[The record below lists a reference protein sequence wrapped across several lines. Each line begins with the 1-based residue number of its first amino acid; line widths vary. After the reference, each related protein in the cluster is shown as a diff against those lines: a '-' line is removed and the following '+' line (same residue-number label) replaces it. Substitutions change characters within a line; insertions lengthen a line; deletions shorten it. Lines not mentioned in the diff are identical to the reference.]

1 MNRLIALYPHSWR
14 ERYEEEFMALLSERP
29 PDPLDRIDIV
39 RGAIDARLHPQADP
53 RPSPEPLDPLPYNGP
68 WSIRRAGFVTLFGG
82 FLWIA
87 TMGIAVNG
95 PIVRDGLQ
103 VYRDVDAARPTF
115 LISVALLI
123 VGLWAA
129 AATLPSTSGFARTA
143 AFVAGFAGVLWA
155 FAPWMVVVGA
165 VLWLGLAVVAI
176 EAARTGRWRRS
187 DAAILVA
194 GIGAAAAM
202 VAAALA
208 GIKPP
213 VAVPDIQFVA
223 LLMLAPLWFATAD
236 ALFRPAIPIAD
247 PVGDPLATPP

>member
-1 MNRLIALYPHSWR
+1 MSRLVALYPRSWR
-14 ERYEEEFMALLSERP
+14 ERYEDEFLVLLSERS

-39 RGAIDARLHPQADP
+39 RGAIDARLHPQAH
-53 RPSPEPLDPLPYNGP
+53 RGSSPESLEPLPYSGP
-68 WSIRRAGFVTLFGG
+68 WSIRRAGLVTLFGG

-103 VYRDVDAARPTF
+103 VYRDVGAARPTF

-129 AATLPSTSGFARTA
+129 AATLPSTSRFARTA
-143 AFVAGFAGVLWA
+143 AFAAGFAGVLWA
-155 FAPWMVVVGA
+155 IAPWMLVVGA
-165 VLWLGLAVVAI
+165 VLWLGLAVLAI

-194 GIGAAAAM
+194 GIAAAVVV
-202 VAAALA
+202 VAAALV

-213 VAVPDIQFVA
+213 VAVSDIQFVA
-223 LLMLAPLWFATAD
+223 LLMLASLWFATAD
-236 ALFRPAIPIAD
+236 ALLRPAIPIAD
-247 PVGDPLATPP
+247 PTDDRPVTPP